1 MLIFGIDPGLSGAW
15 GAITHNGKFHTI
27 GDMANN
33 GTHIDTEAVW
43 SEMLLAR
50 DGQDCEVVLELVGSM
65 PKQGVASTFKFGVA
79 FGGAIALASRFR
91 APWHLVRP
99 QVWKRYM
106 GLSSDKV
113 ESLAMARE
121 LWPEAPLARV
131 KDNGRAEA
139 LLIAEYWRRQLYG
152 AQ

>member
-15 GAITHNGKFHTI
+15 GAITHTGQYHTV
-27 GDMANN
+27 GDMIHN
-33 GTHIDTEAVW
+33 GSHLDTEAIW
-43 SEMLLAR
+43 GEMLMSR

-79 FGGAIALASRFR
+79 FGGAIALASRFK

-106 GLSSDKV
+106 GLSSEKAM
-113 ESLAMARE
+113 SLDMARR

-139 LLIAEYWRRQLYG
+139 LLIAEYWRRQLFE
-152 AQ
+152 AK

>member
-15 GAITHNGKFHTI
+15 GVVNHAGKYHTVGDMIHNGSHL
-27 GDMANN
+27 
-33 GTHIDTEAVW
+33 DTEAMW
-43 SEMLLAR
+43 SEILLAR
-50 DGQDCEVVLELVGSM
+50 DGQDCQVVLELVGSM
-65 PKQGVASTFKFGVA
+65 PKQGVASTFKFGVSY
-79 FGGAIALASRFR
+79 GGAIALAQRFR

-99 QVWKRYM
+99 QMWKKAM
-106 GLSSDKV
+106 GLSSDKA

-139 LLIAEYWRRQLYG
+139 LLLAEYWRRQLFE
-152 AQ
+152 AE